1 MLENKIYR
9 NFFIEITRTF
19 LIILFGLSIIAF
31 TVRAVS
37 FLDLIVENGYPLLT
51 YFKYSF
57 LNIFGIAPKF
67 IPLAFMLS
75 LIIFILKHLED
86 SEFVILWTS
95 GVKKIQLVNLLLYI
109 STIVLIFYL
118 ILSIFLTPF
127 ILNKSRA
134 LLSKDQLNSF
144 LPTIRTQQFS
154 DSFKGFTFMVNKKI
168 QNEIQHIFLNDT
180 GNNLKNLSPNSTNV
194 SSTTIVA
201 EKGIVEERDMILFN
215 GQIISTKKNKNESE
229 IIKFE
234 QLNIDLSDLAT
245 TTVKKPKLQ
254 ETATV
259 ELLKCFFSKKI
270 DENLCN
276 EKTKKEI
283 LPILIRRT
291 ILPLYIPV
299 VALICSFLLIKNRKF
314 LSNKILIFSYCFTML
329 ILTELIIRYTG
340 LNIFLRFFY
349 IACPF
354 LLFASLYFLLIF
366 KFSRES
372 KIT

>member
-194 SSTTIVA
+194 SSTTIVG